1 VRTLRN
7 WLHALTAVLL
17 TLLAMA
23 ATAGLGLAAAGTG
36 GLPAGAYP
44 RVVLATMVASLGGTV
59 TLDGHA
65 GDLAGSRAGLTL
77 MPLSVTLA
85 GALVLGAAFRRHAR
99 TAHPAAHAA
108 RIAVLWLPALLAL
121 ALTAH
126 HTFEVPLGEGTLGD
140 LGELFGLTPEVGF
153 TTDVPVTVLFGML
166 WLAGVLVLTLGVA
179 MSRTVPLPRPLEGA
193 RPAAYAMVG
202 LLLACVAI
210 GAVIALVVAG
220 TRGHTARTLAVVLLG
235 LPNVVWPVF
244 TLGLG
249 ATWHGRVDGPFG
261 LPMPHLLDEVLRT
274 PDVSTLNLGTLARH
288 DGRVWWLV
296 AADAVLVLSAAYVA
310 AVRSPARTPLWRH
323 AVRTA
328 LALAL
333 TVLAVCLMA
342 RISAHYGLSLIGIG
356 DLGGGLSGVLFLRP
370 ELWPAVGLALAWGL
384 VAGLLGGLAARRVR
398 GRRPT

>member
-1 VRTLRN
+1 MRTFRN
-7 WLHALTAVLL
+7 WLHALTAVLG

-23 ATAGLGLAAAGTG
+23 VTAALGLAAAGAT

-44 RVVLATMVASLGGTV
+44 RVVEAAVVAAVGGAL

-77 MPLSVTLA
+77 MPLSVTLV

-99 TAHPAAHAA
+99 TVRPAAHAA

-166 WLAGVLVLTLGVA
+166 WLAGVLALAVA
-179 MSRTVPLPRPLEGA
+179 VSRTVPLPRPLEGA

-202 LLLACVAI
+202 LLLAYVAI

-220 TRGHTARTLAVVLLG
+220 TRGQPARTLAVVLLG

-261 LPMPHLLDEVLRT
+261 LPMPHLLDEVLRA
-274 PDVSTLNLGTLARH
+274 PDVSTLNLTTLARH

-296 AADAVLVLSAAYVA
+296 AVDAVLVLSAAYVA

-328 LALAL
+328 VALAL
-333 TVLAVCLMA
+333 TVLAVCLTA

-370 ELWPAVGLALAWGL
+370 EPWSAVGLALGWGL

-398 GRRPT
+398 GHRST

>member
-1 VRTLRN
+1 VPTPLRH
-7 WLHALTAVLL
+7 WLHALAAVLGA
-17 TLLAMA
+17 LLAMA
-23 ATAGLGLAAAGTG
+23 VTAALGLAAAGAT
-36 GLPAGAYP
+36 GLPAGGYP
-44 RVVLATMVASLGGTV
+44 RVVEAAVVAAVGGAL

-77 MPLSVTLA
+77 MPLSVTLV
-85 GALVLGAAFRRHAR
+85 GALVLGTAFRRHAR
-99 TAHPAAHAA
+99 TAPPAAHAA

-140 LGELFGLTPEVGF
+140 LGELFGLSPEAGF

-166 WLAGVLVLTLGVA
+166 WLAGVLVLAVA
-179 MSRTVPLPRPLEGA
+179 VSRAVPLPRPCEGA

-202 LLLACVAI
+202 LLLACVAL

-220 TRGHTARTLAVVLLG
+220 TRGHPARTLAVILLG

-261 LPMPHLLDEVLRT
+261 LPMPRLLDEVLRT
-274 PDVSTLNLGTLARH
+274 PDVSTLNLTTLARH

-296 AADAVLVLSAAYVA
+296 VVDAALVLSAAYAA

-328 LALAL
+328 VALAL

-370 ELWPAVGLALAWGL
+370 ELWPAVGLALGWGL

-398 GRRPT
+398 GRRST